1 MAIDENQIE
10 EIVRGVVNKL
20 VSTSGTSTFKSA
32 PGASSL
38 NGIFEKI
45 GDAIDAAREA
55 QPRLVA
61 LGRERRYRIIAN
73 IRKRCLENAENF
85 ARITVDE
92 TGIGR
97 YEDKVIKNQVAVNFS
112 PGPEDLDIKTYS
124 DETSNITIDRSPYG
138 LIAAITPMTNPTPG
152 IINNAIVMISAGN
165 SVVFLPHPAAHKCS
179 LEAIK
184 VIHAAI
190 VEAGGP
196 SNLITAAAD
205 SKVENVSTAFKS
217 EKVDMIAATGGPGIV
232 RLSMKSGK
240 KVIGAGPGNP
250 PVIVDETADIP
261 RAALE
266 IESGS
271 SFDNNILCNE
281 EKVCIC
287 IRSIS
292 DKLLSAFSANNTV
305 VLSREQAQ
313 KVVGLV
319 IKDGEI
325 NKDYI
330 GKDASKI
337 LADAGINC
345 DPSKRLAVFVA
356 DSEQHP
362 MIQHEQL
369 MPVLPIFLVDS
380 FEEAMA
386 VAVRCEHRFGHTA
399 MIHSKDIDRIT
410 RFGQLIGT
418 TNFIVNAR
426 SQTMAASL
434 EKGGT
439 AWTIAGATGEGNTT
453 PMTYTRQR
461 VMYVSGAMNF
471 VK

>member
-1 MAIDENQIE
+1 VAIEEKQIE
-10 EIVRGVVNKL
+10 EIVRGVVNNL
-20 VSTSGTSTFKSA
+20 VTTPGTSTFTAA
-32 PGASSL
+32 PGASSS

-45 GDAIDAAREA
+45 SDAIDAAKVA
-55 QPRLVA
+55 QPQLVA
-61 LGRERRYRIIAN
+61 IGREKRYRIIAN
-73 IRKRCLENAENF
+73 IRKRCLENAEKF
-85 ARITVDE
+85 ARMAADE
-92 TGIGR
+92 TGLGR

-112 PGPEDLDIKTYS
+112 PGPEDLDIKTFS
-124 DETSNITIDRSPYG
+124 DETSNVTIDRSPYG

-165 SVVFLPHPAAHKCS
+165 SIMFLPHPAAHKCS

-196 SNLITAAAD
+196 ANLITAAAD

-217 EKVDMIAATGGPGIV
+217 DKVDMIAATGGPGIV

-250 PVIVDETADIP
+250 PVIVDETADIG
-261 RAALE
+261 RAAIE
-266 IESGS
+266 ITNGS

-292 DKLLSAFSANNTV
+292 DKLLSAFSASNAM
-305 VLSREQAQ
+305 VLSREQAD
-313 KVVGLV
+313 KVIGLV
-319 IKDGEI
+319 VKDGEI

-330 GKDASKI
+330 GKDAAKI
-337 LADAGINC
+337 LKDAGIDC
-345 DPSKRLAVFVA
+345 DPSIRLAVFVA
-356 DSEQHP
+356 DSEDNP
-362 MIQHEQL
+362 IIQHEQL
-369 MPVLPIFLVDS
+369 MPVLPIFLVDN

-386 VAVRCEHRFGHTA
+386 VAVRCEHGFGHTA

-410 RFGQLIGT
+410 RFGQIIDT

-426 SQTMAASL
+426 SQVVAVSN

-439 AWTIAGATGEGNTT
+439 SWTIAGATGEGNTT
-453 PMTYTRQR
+453 PRSFTKQR
-461 VMYVSGAMNF
+461 VMYVAGAMNF

>member
-1 MAIDENQIE
+1 VAIDEKQIE
-10 EIVRGVVNKL
+10 EIVRGVVNNL
-20 VSTSGTSTFKSA
+20 VTTPGTSAFKAA
-32 PGASSL
+32 PGASSS
-38 NGIFEKI
+38 NGIFEKVS
-45 GDAIDAAREA
+45 DAIDAAKAA
-55 QPRLVA
+55 QPALVA
-61 LGRERRYRIIAN
+61 LGREKRYRIIAN
-73 IRKRCLENAENF
+73 IRKRCLENAEKF
-85 ARITVDE
+85 ARMTADE
-92 TGIGR
+92 TAIGR

-112 PGPEDLDIKTYS
+112 PGPEDLDVKTFS
-124 DETSNITIDRSPYG
+124 DETSTITIDRSPYG

-152 IINNAIVMISAGN
+152 IINNAIIMISAGN
-165 SVVFLPHPAAHKCS
+165 SIMFLPHPAAHKCS

-196 SNLITAAAD
+196 ANLITAAAD
-205 SKVENVSTAFKS
+205 SRVENVSTAFKS
-217 EKVDMIAATGGPGIV
+217 DKVDMITATGGPGIV

-250 PVIVDETADIP
+250 PVIVDETADIG
-261 RAALE
+261 RAAVE
-266 IESGS
+266 ITNGA

-292 DKLLSAFSANNTV
+292 DKLLSAFSASNAM
-305 VLSREQAQ
+305 VLSREQAD

-319 IKDGEI
+319 VKGGEI

-330 GKDASKI
+330 GKDAAKI
-337 LADAGINC
+337 LKDAGIDC
-345 DPSKRLAVFVA
+345 DPSIRLAVFVA
-356 DSEQHP
+356 DTEDHP

-369 MPVLPIFLVDS
+369 MPVLPIFLVDN

-386 VAVRCEHRFGHTA
+386 VALRCEHGFGHTA

-418 TNFIVNAR
+418 TNYIVNAR
-426 SQTMAASL
+426 SQAMAASTITTKIVIMVRNL
-434 EKGGT
+434 RSS
-439 AWTIAGATGEGNTT
+439 TIAA
-453 PMTYTRQR
+453 PLLW
-461 VMYVSGAMNF
+461 
-471 VK
+471 